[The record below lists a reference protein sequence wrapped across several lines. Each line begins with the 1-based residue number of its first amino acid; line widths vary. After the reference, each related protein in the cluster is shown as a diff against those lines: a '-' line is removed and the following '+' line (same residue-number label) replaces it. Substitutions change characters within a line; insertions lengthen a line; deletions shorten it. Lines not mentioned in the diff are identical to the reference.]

1 MKQTIDE
8 ALLKTELSSVPRLLS
23 DNGSC
28 YISKDLKDYLNDI
41 EMDHVRGAPT
51 HPQTQGK
58 IERYH
63 RTMKNVIKLDNYFS
77 PGQLEQSM
85 NSFVEY
91 YNHQR
96 YHESIRNMTPA
107 DVFYGRAERILN
119 RRKRVKTQTLR
130 DRKKQNQKLNVN

>member
-1 MKQTIDE
+1 
-8 ALLKTELSSVPRLLS
+8 
-23 DNGSC
+23 
-28 YISKDLKDYLNDI
+28 
-41 EMDHVRGAPT
+41 
-51 HPQTQGK
+51 
-58 IERYH
+58 
-63 RTMKNVIKLDNYFS
+63 MKNVIKLDNYFS

-107 DVFYGRAERILN
+107 DVFYGRAERVLN
-119 RRKRVKTQTLR
+119 RRKRVKTKTLR